1 MSIEPCR
8 GVTGVNQGSHNTL
21 VNIVRYGRLNYNT
34 RYDKPFST
42 RSIGYQKVD
51 VFKGTSFDTFCT
63 CSATEFMNGLETTY
77 ATEPMDIPN
86 VKQCQKNHGV
96 PITAFVGKLD
106 TSSPM
111 EVKESTEP
119 VPMSTENN

>member
-1 MSIEPCR
+1 MDIRKWMGLKEKALIPS
-8 GVTGVNQGSHNTL
+8 VMN
-21 VNIVRYGRLNYNT
+21 
-34 RYDKPFST
+34 
-42 RSIGYQKVD
+42 
-51 VFKGTSFDTFCT
+51 
-63 CSATEFMNGLETTY
+63 ATEFMNGLETTY

-96 PITAFVGKLD
+96 SITTFVGKLD

-111 EVKESTEP
+111 EVEESTEP